1 MGLAIC
7 INNNILPTA
16 HLSTPNIFFYICHVN
31 RSQMEEEVKMILDET
46 KDSMFKG
53 LKHLEDELRKVR
65 AGKASP
71 DMLQGIMVE
80 YYGIPTP
87 VNQVAS
93 IKLLDSRTL
102 VIVPFER
109 KIIGDIER
117 SIFQSNIGI
126 TPQND
131 GENIRLSVPP
141 MTEERRRD
149 LVKMAKN
156 HGEQTKIVI
165 RNARKDGNEMV
176 KDLVKNGLSEDIG
189 KDAEDT
195 IQTLTNDHITK
206 VDKML
211 AEKETEI
218 MTI

>member
-1 MGLAIC
+1 
-7 INNNILPTA
+7 
-16 HLSTPNIFFYICHVN
+16 
-31 RSQMEEEVKMILDET
+31 MEEEVQLVLEET
-46 KDSMFKG
+46 KESMFKA

-71 DMLQGIMVE
+71 DMLGGITVE
-80 YYGIPTP
+80 YYGMPTP
-87 VNQVAS
+87 INQVAS

-102 VIVPFER
+102 LIAPFEK

-117 SIFQSNIGI
+117 AIFQSNIGI

-131 GENIRLSVPP
+131 GENIRLIMPP

-149 LVKMAKN
+149 LVKQAKV

-165 RNARKDGNEMV
+165 RNARKDGNEMI

-189 KDAEDT
+189 KGAEET
-195 IQTLTNDHITK
+195 IQQYTNEHNSK

-211 AEKETEI
+211 QVKEEEI